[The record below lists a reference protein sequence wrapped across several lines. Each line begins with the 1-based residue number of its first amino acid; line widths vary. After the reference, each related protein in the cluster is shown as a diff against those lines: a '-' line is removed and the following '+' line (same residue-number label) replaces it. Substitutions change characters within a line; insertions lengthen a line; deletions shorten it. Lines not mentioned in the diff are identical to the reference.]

1 MQVGQIALEK
11 DSKKKSE
18 LMDDE
23 LDLLPVFTKSTSR
36 NRIPSETLEHIDA
49 LKSIDHALSKFK
61 LNRNE
66 IRVYLYL
73 ARFGAHKAQSVAEA
87 LGVHRTEAYKIL
99 SRLEEQ
105 GLICRVMERPM
116 KFVAVPFEN
125 VLNNLIEERRQKI
138 HQMEQRKAELLK
150 IWASLPEPETVNQRK
165 ETFQVLE
172 GKKHIS
178 VRLNELLENAEK
190 EFHIVVSDEN
200 LIWLYNTPFLDDI
213 QEKAEKNGL
222 TTRLMTNYSPTSS
235 YVLDQMEI
243 GEGDFAYLKNE
254 KLPGFFVNDKKE
266 MILIM
271 ANDQNN
277 ITGMWTNYSTLVESY
292 SILFNLL
299 WKGNNKLSDSTNNKL
314 MPSTKTPL

>member
-1 MQVGQIALEK
+1 MQVGQIAIEK

-18 LMDDE
+18 LMEDE
-23 LDLLPVFTKSTSR
+23 LDLLPVFTKETSR

-49 LKSIDHALSKFK
+49 LKSIDQALSKFK
-61 LNRNE
+61 LNKNE

-99 SRLEEQ
+99 TRLEEQ
-105 GLICRVMERPM
+105 GLISKVMERPM
-116 KFVAVPFEN
+116 KFVAVSFES

-138 HQMEQRKAELLK
+138 YQMEQKKAELLK
-150 IWASLPEPETVNQRK
+150 IWASLPEPEKVNQRK

-190 EFHIVVSDEN
+190 EFHLVVSDEN

-213 QEKAEKNGL
+213 QNKSDKKGL
-222 TTRLMTNYSPTSS
+222 TARLMTNYSPTSS
-235 YVLDQMEI
+235 YVLEQLEI

-254 KLPGFFVNDKKE
+254 ILPGFFINDKKE
-266 MILIM
+266 MILLM
-271 ANDQNN
+271 GNDQNSV
-277 ITGMWTNYSTLVESY
+277 TGMWTNYETLVESY
-292 SILFNLL
+292 RILFSLL
-299 WKGNNKLSDSTNNKL
+299 WKN
-314 MPSTKTPL
+314 TKM